1 MQVTKMD
8 TTPAKAGTTPN
19 RSVNVIPATKRA
31 LQSGDQLRHSTD
43 IRVAAYCRVSTDEES
58 QQNSYA
64 SQKAYYT
71 DLILSHR
78 GWTMAGIYADEG
90 KSGTTRKSRVNF
102 NRMIDDAVAG
112 KIDYIITKSIS
123 RFARNTV
130 DSLDCVRELQRLSPP
145 VGVYFERE
153 NIDTLNQNSEMFLT
167 FYSSMA
173 QEESRSISENIKWSL
188 AKNMEKG
195 KSMVNLD
202 RMLGY
207 DYGPDREWVINETQA
222 ATVYYIFNR
231 CVQGASSNRI
241 ARELND
247 LNMPT
252 VNGKLWRADAVLT
265 VLRNE
270 KYCGDLLTQKTF
282 TESFL
287 THKAVKNTGE
297 KKQYYIRDHH
307 APIVSRDVWEKAQAI
322 LGSRRYG
329 GGKRKEMETKA
340 GTVEI
345 VEKMPDS
352 RSGAARSVFYGMA
365 CSCGHGMRRMSYSHC
380 AVNYTDGRATGDV
393 DENGVEDGLTDTFHF
408 GTAVWKCTAAAHGGK
423 ENITKYGGGAAD
435 ACGARYFEVALEQS
449 FMEMAYRIKRDMEVN
464 GENAAVAKAFK
475 KIYAALAAKE
485 VNSGY
490 VEQKLELIQMEI
502 EKLDGAYRDTEK
514 KRQMAAYSGSITL
527 GAGMQDAVGTGI
539 PGNVTVG
546 GSGDIYEQLANDLK
560 HRLDEK
566 KKEYRRLEEERGM
579 SVKAKANFDA
589 FVKALKGLPVTNLAG
604 NKMNVNA
611 LDVDGTVFCTSAGNR
626 RGSKRSEFNRGHLR
640 ITPETI
646 DTAPDILPFEDWIIR
661 EFVGRI
667 TADGDEVRYTT
678 NFGLTLTSIGNSRK
692 LRAFQGYRKAKADGT
707 VEFVTENWQIKDS
720 RIWHRREEPVNWK
733 DKTSAAEN

>member
-1 MQVTKMD
+1 MQVTKMN
-8 TTPAKAGTTPN
+8 TTATSNTVAGAS
-19 RSVNVIPATKRA
+19 RSVNVIPATKRT

-71 DLILSHR
+71 DLIFSHR

-90 KSGTTRKSRVNF
+90 KSGTTRKSRINF

-145 VGVYFERE
+145 VGIYFERE

-231 CVQGASSNRI
+231 FIQGASANGI
-241 ARELND
+241 AKELNG

-252 VNGKLWRADAVLT
+252 VNGKLWRADSVLA

-297 KKQYYIRDHH
+297 KKQYYIRGHH
-307 APIVSRDVWEKAQAI
+307 APIVSRDVWEKTQAI
-322 LGSRRYG
+322 LDSRRYG
-329 GGKRKEMETKA
+329 GGKRKKMETEA

-345 VEKMPDS
+345 VEKEQDG
-352 RSGAARSVFYGMA
+352 RVGAVKSVFYGMS
-365 CSCGHGMRRMSYSHC
+365 CSCGGKMKRMSYSY
-380 AVNYTDGRATGDV
+380 AAKNYSDERATGIV
-393 DENGVEDGLTDTFHF
+393 DKNGTEDGLVDVFSF
-408 GTAVWKCTAAAHGGK
+408 GTPVWKCTGG
-423 ENITKYGGGAAD
+423 ITDGLVEHRDKLSD
-435 ACGARYFEVALEQS
+435 ACGTRYQEISLEQS
-449 FMEMAYRIKRDMEVN
+449 FMEMLYRIRRDIEVN
-464 GENAAVAKAFK
+464 GENAGVMKAFK

-485 VNSGY
+485 VNSGFI
-490 VEQKLELIQMEI
+490 EQKLELIRMEI
-502 EKLDGAYRDTEK
+502 EKLDGAYRDAEK

-527 GAGMQDAVGTGI
+527 GTEARGAMGI
-539 PGNVTVG
+539 SVPGSVTVG
-546 GSGDIYEQLANDLK
+546 GSGDIYERLANDLK

-566 KKEYRRLEEERGM
+566 KKEYRRLEEDRGM

-589 FVKALKGLPVTNLAG
+589 FVKALEAMPETNPAG
-604 NKMNVNA
+604 NRLNVNA
-611 LDVDGTVFCTSAGNR
+611 LDVDGTVFCTAAGNR
-626 RGSKRSEFNRGHLR
+626 RGSKRSEFNRGRLR
-640 ITPETI
+640 ITAETI
-646 DTAPDILPFEDWIIR
+646 DAAPDILPFEDWIIR

-667 TADGDEVRYTT
+667 TANGDEVKYTT

-707 VEFVTENWQIKDS
+707 VEFVAENWQIKDS
-720 RIWHRREEPVNWK
+720 KIWHRRAEPVDWK
-733 DKTSAAEN
+733 DKAPAADNE